1 MPEQADSVMTLYNT
15 FILRDILSYFL
26 PGVIILISLYYF
38 VTPGLA
44 DFESLIARLLSMTGI
59 FFVIGAALAYLVGF
73 AIGCLA
79 EAIGLTTPFSGAHY
93 LNDMDYYK
101 HGLIPFL
108 RKSSQTEYQQYE
120 RFMMLKQTAVNGLIA
135 FLITAFIFL
144 VKFIQFPLEITNM
157 YFAVG
162 CAVFCAILMIGYL
175 KYASRLEYWREAVNE
190 TVKDPKEA

>member
-1 MPEQADSVMTLYNT
+1 MPEQADSVLTLYNT

-26 PGVIILISLYYF
+26 PGVIILISLYFF
-38 VTPGLA
+38 VTPGLS
-44 DFESLIARLLSMTGI
+44 DFESLISRLMSMTGI

-73 AIGCLA
+73 AIGCFA
-79 EAIGLTTPFSGAHY
+79 EAIGLTTPFSGVHY

-108 RKSSQTEYQQYE
+108 RKSTRTEYQQYE

-144 VKFIQFPLEITNM
+144 AKYIQFPVNITNV
-157 YFAVG
+157 YFAI
-162 CAVFCAILMIGYL
+162 ASAIFCVVLLVGYL

-190 TVKDPKEA
+190 SVKEP